1 MNYEQDIKID
11 DSCLDIECLEQAALF
26 MKYARNA
33 SEKRKELDE
42 EKQSLDITKANLDAA
57 IRKNPENYEIEKVTE
72 GAIQSSILN
81 NKRYQ
86 EAYQKYLDTKYETD
100 MAQNAVSAFNQRKD
114 MLEALIKLHG
124 QSYFA
129 GPRVPRDLSKERE
142 LKQKEVNSNI
152 ATKMTRTRRRG

>member
-11 DSCLDIECLEQAALF
+11 DSCLDIECLDQAALF
-26 MKYARNA
+26 LKYARNA

-152 ATKMTRTRRRG
+152 AKKLVRRRG

>member
-152 ATKMTRTRRRG
+152 AKKLVRRRG